1 MADLRL
7 SVWFDKDAYLAQEPI
22 TAHATVTNVGTA
34 AAGEAR
40 VNSTGNLS
48 SESWATLSPSGAP
61 IEPGQTVESRTT
73 GYVTTDSGPLT
84 ITVTVR
90 LLGDQADA
98 NPTDNAVTASVP
110 VTHVRGS
117 YRGTVYGDRNGNRTM
132 DPGEALSGI
141 RVGTSGGN
149 PNVVRTAV
157 TDAEGHF
164 VFLDLPAGGY
174 WTWFDSTDWHLTA
187 PSVEVT
193 GMNDPDVLIRGVPS
207 AATWLSASAE
217 FTRGSYRVNDVAHLT
232 MTLTNKGTAL
242 MTNLTADCWATAA
255 GQVDTGKL
263 AASGPGVAVPSGAT
277 RTVDMTVRITEEAAT
292 EGNLRVWCSVGAPPH
307 LNGPSAV
314 RATARVP
321 GGMAPK
327 VVGYLGLFRY
337 KPILGFPSSDPL
349 PGVKVYLRNQ
359 VTGAVVARA
368 VSGTGGD
375 FTFYEVPA
383 GIYEFGI
390 VGPWRLVYTDPEF
403 LVRDGENG
411 VIQTIPYNHHII
423 VVPGPNQADPD
434 PAPQPGGQPA
444 PTFPAAVAPRPVAA
458 QPAGLATTGVEV
470 TWLALSAFLTTIIG
484 VGLVFGT
491 VRRRPR

>member
-22 TAHATVTNVGTA
+22 TAHATVTNVSTA

-48 SESWATLSPSGAP
+48 SESWAALSPSGAP
-61 IEPGQTVESRTT
+61 IEPGQTVESHTT

-90 LLGDQADA
+90 LLGDQQEA
-98 NPTDNAVTASVP
+98 NPADNTVTASVP

-132 DPGEALSGI
+132 DPGEALAGI

-157 TDAEGHF
+157 TDAGGHF
-164 VFLDLPAGGY
+164 VFPDLPAGGY
-174 WTWFDSTDWHLTA
+174 WAWFDSTDWYLTA

-193 GMNDPDVLIRGVPS
+193 GVNDPDVLIRGTPS
-207 AATWLSASAE
+207 AATWLSASAA
-217 FTRGSYRVNDVAHLT
+217 FTRPSYRVNDVAHLT
-232 MTLTNKGTAL
+232 MTLTNKGNGA
-242 MTNLTADCWATAA
+242 
-255 GQVDTGKL
+255 VDEPDRRLLGHCL
-263 AASGPGVAVPSGAT
+263 GPGGHRKAGRKRAGSGRAPGAT
-277 RTVDMTVRITEEAAT
+277 RTVDLTVRITKEAAT

-307 LNGPSAV
+307 VNGPPAV

-321 GGMAPK
+321 GGLAPK

-337 KPILGFPSSDPL
+337 KPVLGFPSSDPL

-368 VSGTGGD
+368 VSGTGGG
-375 FTFYEVPA
+375 FTFYDVPA
-383 GIYEFGI
+383 DIYDFGI
-390 VGPWRLVYTDPEF
+390 VGPWRLVYTDPDF

-411 VIQTIPYNHHII
+411 VIQSIPYNHHVI
-423 VVPGPNQADPD
+423 VVPGPDQPDPD

-444 PTFPAAVAPRPVAA
+444 PTVPAAVAGRPDAA

-470 TWLALSAFLTTIIG
+470 TWLALSAFLTTSIG
-484 VGLVFGT
+484 AALVLGT
-491 VRRRPR
+491 VRKRPR